1 MYTIVFVLTLD
12 EIEAIQVTMPQVKKD
27 WADKIIFVDG
37 GSTDGTVEKAKEM
50 GFEVIHQKNKGE
62 GNACRVG
69 TDSTESEFV
78 MFFSPD
84 GNDVPQDIP
93 RLIQKT
99 KEGHDIVHISRFGKN
114 SISDDANWLD
124 RFGNYMFT
132 FLVNSF
138 FGGNYTDAL
147 NGFRIIKREIWDE
160 LKTDAQYLNT
170 EQQTCIRLAKRK
182 IPIFEIEGREP
193 KRIGGER
200 KMRPLTT
207 GAQLSYQIIK
217 EFIFWKL

>member
-1 MYTIVFVLTLD
+1 MSVIVFVLTLD
-12 EIEAIQVTMPQVKKD
+12 EIDGVSEIMPKVKKE
-27 WADKIIFVDG
+27 WADAIIFVDG
-37 GSTDGTVEKAKEM
+37 GSTDGTLEKAKEL

-69 TDSTESEFV
+69 TDATESDFV

-84 GNDVPQDIP
+84 GNDDPDDIP
-93 RLIQKT
+93 KLIQKT
-99 KEGHDIVHISRFGKN
+99 KEGHDVIHISRFGKN
-114 SISDDANWLD
+114 SVSEDANLLD
-124 RFGNYMFT
+124 RFGNNMFT
-132 FLVNSF
+132 FLVNTF

-147 NGFRIIKREIWDE
+147 NGFRIIRRKLWDE
-160 LKTDAQYLNT
+160 LKTDAQYLNI
-170 EQQTCIRLAKRK
+170 EQQICIRLARRK
-182 IPIFEIEGREP
+182 IPILEIDGIEP

>member
-1 MYTIVFVLTLD
+1 MYVIVFVLTLD
-12 EIEAIQVTMPQVKKD
+12 EIEAIQVIMPQVKKE
-27 WADKIIFVDG
+27 WADRIIFVDG
-37 GSTDGTVEKAKEM
+37 GSADGTVEKAKEM

-69 TDSTESEFV
+69 TDATESEFV

-84 GNDVPQDIP
+84 GNDVPEDIP
-93 RLIQKT
+93 KLIQKT

-124 RFGNYMFT
+124 RFGNNMFT
-132 FLVNSF
+132 FLVNCF
-138 FGGNYTDAL
+138 FGGTYTDAL
-147 NGFRIIKREIWDE
+147 NGFRIIKRKIWDE
-160 LKTDAQYLNT
+160 LKTDAQYLNI